1 MADIKWIKLDVGI
14 FEDEKIKL
22 ILTMPKGETL
32 LLIWLKLLCLAGRV
46 NNSGV
51 LMVNKS
57 IPYTVKMLSAVFNET
72 SGMIKLAINTFQK
85 LGMVDEYKGTLLLP
99 NWEKHQAE
107 DRLEKIKETSRASSA
122 KYRHKQKRLAES
134 RDMTVTSP
142 SHDSDRQIITQNQN
156 QNQNKNQNQNEN
168 TDTGVQGEETS
179 TGKAKPSRA
188 RTGFSIPT
196 ADDVRAYCVQRG
208 NSVDAERFV
217 DYYAMKGWMI
227 RGDKLKDWKA
237 AVRTWEKNGYAN
249 GQRAEPKREYIDTD
263 GRWD

>member
-142 SHDSDRQIITQNQN
+142 SHDSDRQIITQN
-156 QNQNKNQNQNEN
+156 
-168 TDTGVQGEETS
+168 
-179 TGKAKPSRA
+179 
-188 RTGFSIPT
+188 
-196 ADDVRAYCVQRG
+196 
-208 NSVDAERFV
+208 
-217 DYYAMKGWMI
+217 
-227 RGDKLKDWKA
+227 
-237 AVRTWEKNGYAN
+237 
-249 GQRAEPKREYIDTD
+249 
-263 GRWD
+263 

>member
-1 MADIKWIKLDVGI
+1 MLTENLRETYGDRVIKYG
-14 FEDEKIKL
+14 FECRK
-22 ILTMPKGETL
+22 
-32 LLIWLKLLCLAGRV
+32 
-46 NNSGV
+46 
-51 LMVNKS
+51 
-57 IPYTVKMLSAVFNET
+57 
-72 SGMIKLAINTFQK
+72 
-85 LGMVDEYKGTLLLP
+85 VDEYKGTLLLP

-107 DRLEKIKETSRASSA
+107 DRLEKIKETSRVSSA

-142 SHDSDRQIITQNQN
+142 SHDSDRQIITQNKNKNQN
-156 QNQNKNQNQNEN
+156 QNQNKNQNKNED
-168 TDTGVQGEETS
+168 TDTGVQGEEACN
-179 TGKAKPSRA
+179 GPAVPSRA
-188 RTGFSIPT
+188 RTGFSIPS
-196 ADDVRAYCVQRG
+196 ADDVRAYCVLRG

-249 GQRAEPKREYIDTD
+249 GPKAEPKREYIDTD